1 MTKREFDLKVAIERN
16 HERQKAKEEL
26 RYILGEK
33 EMEKTYQPTW
43 YKEYEQWN

>member
-1 MTKREFDLKVAIERN
+1 MTKREADIRVAIERN

-33 EMEKTYQPTW
+33 ETEKIYQPAW
-43 YKEYEQWN
+43 YKEYAEWN